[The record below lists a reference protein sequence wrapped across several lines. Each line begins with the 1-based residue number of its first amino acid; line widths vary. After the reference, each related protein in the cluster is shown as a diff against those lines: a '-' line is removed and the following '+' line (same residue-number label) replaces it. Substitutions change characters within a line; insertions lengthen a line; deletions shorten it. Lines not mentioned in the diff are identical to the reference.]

1 MGLCRER
8 EVVLTVK
15 TRGDSKWQQKTSL
28 NSPPPVGT
36 LKLQRQ
42 TEQFPLKKTRSQLSS
57 NFTQGK
63 REKGHIQAGRRET
76 QSRHTATATLAGPH
90 HGEGTR
96 KPSACPW
103 RAKHSYPTS
112 GTPNLEDLHLRDKPP
127 HPKHLALKTNRTHVW
142 TQRAAANWERLVR
155 RREADSPRQGPAQ
168 RPRFGKRPDARAHTE
183 HLRGPEAERG
193 CSRRPRGGAGR
204 VRAVPCPAPPH
215 QRAQSGAQ
223 VFTGAA
229 QRIPPLIRFYT
240 ESKMDYGVTFAKD
253 FLKEDVN

>member
-193 CSRRPRGGAGR
+193 CSRRRRGGAGSR
-204 VRAVPCPAPPH
+204 CPLPRSTAP
-215 QRAQSGAQ
+215 AGA
-223 VFTGAA
+223 
-229 QRIPPLIRFYT
+229 IRCSSFHRCRSEDTPSDQILYWI
-240 ESKMDYGVTFAKD
+240 EDGLWGD
-253 FLKEDVN
+253 FR